1 MKSMFDPVT
10 GGLDAQGVRGL
21 AHSLTG
27 VVAVLCDELDFL
39 HDYHDHLAANGADK
53 RELGVVM
60 ARIDGVRTARAIVT
74 SERGLIRLHASSEE
88 QRGGAA

>member
-10 GGLDAQGVRGL
+10 GDLDAQGVRGL
-21 AHSLTG
+21 ADSLTG
-27 VVAVLCDELDFL
+27 VVAVLCDTFDFL

-60 ARIDGVRTARAIVT
+60 ARIDGVRIARAVAT
-74 SERGLIRLHASSEE
+74 RERDIILHLARVE

>member
-27 VVAVLCDELDFL
+27 VVAVLCDTFDFL
-39 HDYHDHLAANGADK
+39 HDYHDHLAAKGGDE
-53 RELGVVM
+53 RELEDVKI
-60 ARIDGVRTARAIVT
+60 RIDGVRIARAVAT
-74 SERGLIRLHASSEE
+74 RERDLILHLARVE